1 MATAIPPLKDSEK
14 IEVGYAKPDGEP
26 PKAAVGAVSSIIVAS
41 YNIRYAV
48 GSYLISN
55 GLLRKI
61 GLRGDRKRA
70 KHVARNIQ
78 TAASAFTTGQLLP
91 PVDVL
96 ALQEADKQ
104 TTRTGKHHVAREL
117 AEALN
122 LDWIHVPAGLP
133 RGVKPKPRQ
142 WWLDFE
148 EPIWLHD
155 PGDTGIGLLSRL
167 PLNNV
172 TRIDLP
178 WHECPWRPRLAMAAT
193 VTIGARSLRI
203 INAHVDPHAAVGGQL
218 EQLEALV
225 READKNSGP
234 SLILGD
240 FNTLSKTKV
249 VQTRS
254 FFESHGYSTP
264 FPSGTVTWRG
274 MGIRLQA
281 DWIFYRDLKIS
292 RWGVARPLSVSD
304 HWPIWAEVVA
314 A

>member
-14 IEVGYAKPDGEP
+14 IEFGYAHADSKLTNN
-26 PKAAVGAVSSIIVAS
+26 AASSIIIAS

-61 GLRGDRKRA
+61 GLRGDRNRA
-70 KHVARNIQ
+70 SQVGSNIQ
-78 TAASAFTTGQLLP
+78 AASRAFTEGKLLP
-91 PVDVL
+91 RVDVL

-104 TTRTGKHHVAREL
+104 TKRTGMHHVAREL

-148 EPIWLHD
+148 EPIDLHD
-155 PGDTGIGLLSRL
+155 AGDTGIGLLSRF
-167 PLNNV
+167 PLSGV

-193 VTIGARSLRI
+193 VTVGPRSLRI
-203 INAHVDPHAAVGGQL
+203 INAHVDPHAAVSGQL

-225 READKNSGP
+225 KEADKNSGP
-234 SLILGD
+234 TLILGD

-249 VQTRS
+249 VETRS
-254 FFESHGYSTP
+254 FFERHGYATP
-264 FPSGTVTWRG
+264 FPSGTATWRG
-274 MGIRLQA
+274 MGIRLHA

-304 HWPIWAEVVA
+304 HWPIWAEVVVA
-314 A
+314 